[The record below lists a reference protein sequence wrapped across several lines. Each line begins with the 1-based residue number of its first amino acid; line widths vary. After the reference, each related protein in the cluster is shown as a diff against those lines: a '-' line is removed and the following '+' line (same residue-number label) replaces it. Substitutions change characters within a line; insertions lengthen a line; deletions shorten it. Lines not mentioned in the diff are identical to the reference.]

1 MKLWIEYPVRRFD
14 VAGRIGSRFV
24 RGSRPMEW
32 RSGVNA
38 APSRAGESANPN
50 GSPRRQAYTLVEM
63 MVASGLFSL
72 VILGILACH
81 LAGLR
86 LQQLIQP
93 KLLNAQYE
101 RQTVGRLIEEV
112 RCANSLQV
120 GTGSLSTFTVAG
132 PTNVQAGNALR
143 IYISTNTSQYI
154 YYFHD
159 LATAT
164 VQRVPF
170 QSTSAVI
177 IANAVTNHTIFT
189 MQDFAG
195 NALTNSQNNAVMCL
209 LLQFYVASAWQG
221 ISDLAEVRSK
231 VTRRNLL

>member
-1 MKLWIEYPVRRFD
+1 
-14 VAGRIGSRFV
+14 
-24 RGSRPMEW
+24 
-32 RSGVNA
+32 
-38 APSRAGESANPN
+38 
-50 GSPRRQAYTLVEM
+50 M
-63 MVASGLFSL
+63 MIASSLFSL

-101 RQTVGRLIEEV
+101 RQTLGRLIEEV

-120 GTGSLSTFTVAG
+120 GTGSLSSFTAAG

-143 IYISTNTSQYI
+143 IYTSTNTSQYI

-164 VQRVPF
+164 VQRIPF
-170 QSTSAVI
+170 QSTGATI
-177 IANAVTNHTIFT
+177 IASAVTNHTIFT
-189 MQDFAG
+189 MEDAAG
-195 NALTNSQNNAVMCL
+195 NALTNSQNNAVMSF
-209 LLQFYVASAWQG
+209 LLQFYVASAGQG
-221 ISDLAEVRSK
+221 IPDSARVRTK

>member
-1 MKLWIEYPVRRFD
+1 MKLRIEYPLL
-14 VAGRIGSRFV
+14 
-24 RGSRPMEW
+24 
-32 RSGVNA
+32 
-38 APSRAGESANPN
+38 RAGKTAPDS
-50 GSPRRQAYTLVEM
+50 SPRRQAYTLVEM
-63 MVASGLFSL
+63 MVATGLFSL

-101 RQTVGRLIEEV
+101 RQTLGRLIEEV

-120 GTGSLSTFTVAG
+120 GTGSLSAFTAAG
-132 PTNVQAGNALR
+132 PTNMQAGNALR
-143 IYISTNTSQYI
+143 IYTSTNTSQYI
-154 YYFHD
+154 CYFHD
-159 LATAT
+159 QATAT
-164 VQRVPF
+164 VRRIPL
-170 QSTSAVI
+170 QSTSATI
-177 IANAVTNHTIFT
+177 IASAVTNHTIFT

-195 NALTNSQNNAVMCL
+195 NTLTNSQNNAVMSV

-221 ISDLAEVRSK
+221 IADLAQVRTK

>member
-1 MKLWIEYPVRRFD
+1 MNLWIEYSVRHFD
-14 VAGRIGSRFV
+14 VAGRIGV
-24 RGSRPMEW
+24 GLALGSRGNHW
-32 RSGVNA
+32 RSGVDA
-38 APSRAGESANPN
+38 LLRCAGESDHHG

-63 MVASGLFSL
+63 MIASGLFSL

-86 LQQLIQP
+86 FQQLIQP

-101 RQTVGRLIEEV
+101 RQTIGRLIEEV

-120 GTGSLSTFTVAG
+120 GTGSLSTFTAAG

-143 IYISTNTSQYI
+143 IYPSTNTSQYV

-164 VQRVPF
+164 VQRVPL
-170 QSTSAVI
+170 QSASAVI
-177 IANAVTNHTIFT
+177 IASAVTNDTIFT
-189 MQDFAG
+189 MEDFAG
-195 NALTNSQNNAVMCL
+195 NALTNSQNNAVMSL

-221 ISDLAEVRSK
+221 IADSAQVRTK

>member
-1 MKLWIEYPVRRFD
+1 MKLWIEYSARRFGQ
-14 VAGRIGSRFV
+14 AGERA
-24 RGSRPMEW
+24 RPD
-32 RSGVNA
+32 A
-38 APSRAGESANPN
+38 SRA
-50 GSPRRQAYTLVEM
+50 RQAYTLVEM
-63 MVASGLFSL
+63 MVACGLFSL

-86 LQQLIQP
+86 FQQLIQP

-101 RQTVGRLIEEV
+101 RQTIGRLIEEV

-120 GTGSLSTFTVAG
+120 GTGSLSAFTAAG

-143 IYISTNTSQYI
+143 IYTTTNTSQYI
-154 YYFHD
+154 CYFHD

-164 VQRVPF
+164 VRRIPLQGTTP
-170 QSTSAVI
+170 TI
-177 IANAVTNHTIFT
+177 IASAVTNDTIFT

-195 NALTNSQNNAVMCL
+195 NACTNRQNNAVMSL
-209 LLQFYVASAWQG
+209 LLQFNIASAWQG
-221 ISDLAEVRSK
+221 ISESAQVRAK

>member
-1 MKLWIEYPVRRFD
+1 MNLRIAYPVL
-14 VAGRIGSRFV
+14 
-24 RGSRPMEW
+24 E
-32 RSGVNA
+32 
-38 APSRAGESANPN
+38 
-50 GSPRRQAYTLVEM
+50 RRQSGRCTGFTLLEM
-63 MVASGLFSL
+63 MVAVGLFSL
-72 VILGILACH
+72 VIVGVLACH

-93 KLLNAQYE
+93 KLINAQYE
-101 RQTVGRLIEEV
+101 RQTLGRLVEEV

-120 GTGSLSTFTVAG
+120 GTGSLSAFTAAG

-143 IYISTNTSQYI
+143 IYTSTNTSQYI

-170 QSTSAVI
+170 RGTKAVI
-177 IANAVTNHTIFT
+177 IASSVTNHTIFA

-195 NALTNSQNNAVMCL
+195 NALTNSQNSAVLSVCL
-209 LLQFYVASAWQG
+209 QLYVASAWQG
-221 ISDLAEVRSK
+221 IPDLAQVRTR
-231 VTRRNLL
+231 VTRRNIL

>member
-1 MKLWIEYPVRRFD
+1 MKLWIEYPVRRCD
-14 VAGRIGSRFV
+14 VASRTGARLV

-32 RSGVNA
+32 CSRVNT
-38 APSRAGESANPN
+38 
-50 GSPRRQAYTLVEM
+50 SPRRQAFTLVEM
-63 MVASGLFSL
+63 MVATGLLSL
-72 VILGILACH
+72 VIVGILACH

-86 LQQLIQP
+86 FQQLIQP

-101 RQTVGRLIEEV
+101 RQTIGRLIEEV

-120 GTGSLSTFTVAG
+120 GTGSLSAFIAAG

-143 IYISTNTSQYI
+143 IYTSTNTSQYI
-154 YYFHD
+154 CYFHD

-164 VQRVPF
+164 VRRIPLR
-170 QSTSAVI
+170 STNATI
-177 IANAVTNHTIFT
+177 IASAVTNHTIFT

-195 NALTNSQNNAVMCL
+195 NACTNSQNNAVMSL

-221 ISDLAEVRSK
+221 ISDSAQVRAK

>member
-1 MKLWIEYPVRRFD
+1 MKLGIEYPVRRCD
-14 VAGRIGSRFV
+14 LAGRIGARRV
-24 RGSRPMEW
+24 RGPRPRECQ
-32 RSGVNA
+32 SGA
-38 APSRAGESANPN
+38 DAPLRRAGERASPDD
-50 GSPRRQAYTLVEM
+50 SPRRQAYTLVEM
-63 MVASGLFSL
+63 MVACGLFSL

-86 LQQLIQP
+86 FQQLIQP

-101 RQTVGRLIEEV
+101 RQTLGLLIEEV

-120 GTGSLSTFTVAG
+120 GSGSLSTFTAAG

-143 IYISTNTSQYI
+143 IYTSTNTSQYI

-164 VQRVPF
+164 VQRVRF
-170 QSTSAVI
+170 QSTGAAI
-177 IANAVTNHTIFT
+177 IASAVTNHTIFT
-189 MQDFAG
+189 MEDSAG
-195 NALTNSQNNAVMCL
+195 NALTNSQNNAVMSL

-221 ISDLAEVRSK
+221 IADSAQVRAK

>member
-1 MKLWIEYPVRRFD
+1 MKLWNEYPVRRCD
-14 VAGRIGSRFV
+14 VAGRTGARLV
-24 RGSRPMEW
+24 RGSRPTGR
-32 RSGVNA
+32 RSGADA
-38 APSRAGESANPN
+38 AHRRAGERASPDD
-50 GSPRRQAYTLVEM
+50 SPRRQAFTLVEM
-63 MVASGLFSL
+63 MVATSLLSL
-72 VILGILACH
+72 VIMGILACH

-86 LQQLIQP
+86 FQQLIQP

-101 RQTVGRLIEEV
+101 RQTLGRLIEEA

-120 GTGSLSTFTVAG
+120 GTGSLSAFTAAG

-143 IYISTNTSQYI
+143 IYTSTNTSQYI

-170 QSTSAVI
+170 QSTNVAI
-177 IANAVTNHTIFT
+177 IASAVTNHTIFT

-195 NALTNSQNNAVMCL
+195 NTLTNSQNNAVMSL

-221 ISDLAEVRSK
+221 IADSAQVRTK

>member
-1 MKLWIEYPVRRFD
+1 MKLWIEYLVRRFD

-32 RSGVNA
+32 SSGVNA
-38 APSRAGESANPN
+38 APSRAGESANPD
-50 GSPRRQAYTLVEM
+50 GSPCRQAYTLVEM

-72 VILGILACH
+72 VVLGILACH

-86 LQQLIQP
+86 FQQLIQP

-101 RQTVGRLIEEV
+101 RQTIGRLIEEV
-112 RCANSLQV
+112 RCANSLRV

-132 PTNVQAGNALR
+132 PTNVQAGNALC
-143 IYISTNTSQYI
+143 IYTSTNTSQYI

-164 VQRVPF
+164 VRRVPF
-170 QSTSAVI
+170 QSTSAAI
-177 IANAVTNHTIFT
+177 IASAVTNHTIFA

-195 NALTNSQNNAVMCL
+195 NALTNSQNNAVMSL

-221 ISDLAEVRSK
+221 ISDSVQVRTK

>member
-1 MKLWIEYPVRRFD
+1 MKPWIEYLVCRFD

-24 RGSRPMEW
+24 RGSRLMEW

-38 APSRAGESANPN
+38 APGRAGESANPDR
-50 GSPRRQAYTLVEM
+50 SPCRQAYTLVEM

-86 LQQLIQP
+86 FQQLIQP

-120 GTGSLSTFTVAG
+120 GTGSLSTFTAAG
-132 PTNVQAGNALR
+132 PTKIQAGNALR
-143 IYISTNTSQYI
+143 IYTSTNTSRYI

-164 VQRVPF
+164 VQRVAF
-170 QSTSAVI
+170 QSTSAAI
-177 IANAVTNHTIFT
+177 IASAVTNHTIFT

-195 NALTNSQNNAVMCL
+195 NALTNSQNNAVMSL

-221 ISDLAEVRSK
+221 MCDLAQVRTK

>member
-1 MKLWIEYPVRRFD
+1 MKLDLEYPVHRCD
-14 VAGRIGSRFV
+14 VAGRFGVGSV
-24 RGSRPMEW
+24 RGSRPMPW
-32 RSGVNA
+32 RSGTD
-38 APSRAGESANPN
+38 APLRSTGQSANPD
-50 GSPRRQAYTLVEM
+50 GSPHHQAYTLVEM
-63 MVASGLFSL
+63 MVATGLFSL
-72 VILGILACH
+72 VIVGILACH

-86 LQQLIQP
+86 FQQLIQP
-93 KLLNAQYE
+93 KLLNAQYQ
-101 RQTVGRLIEEV
+101 RQTLGRLIEEA

-120 GTGSLSTFTVAG
+120 GIGSLSAFTAAG
-132 PTNVQAGNALR
+132 PTNVQTGNALR
-143 IYISTNTSQYI
+143 IYTSTNTSQYI

-170 QSTSAVI
+170 QSTNAAI
-177 IANAVTNHTIFT
+177 IASAVTNHTIFA

-195 NALTNSQNNAVMCL
+195 NTLTNRQNNAVMSL

-221 ISDLAEVRSK
+221 IADSVQVRAK

>member
-1 MKLWIEYPVRRFD
+1 MKIWIKYPVRRCD
-14 VAGRIGSRFV
+14 LADGISARLVWGSWPLGR
-24 RGSRPMEW
+24 
-32 RSGVNA
+32 RSGEDA
-38 APSRAGESANPN
+38 ALRHARDLAQPG
-50 GSPRRQAYTLVEM
+50 GSPHHQAFTLVEM
-63 MVASGLFSL
+63 MVATGLFSL
-72 VILGILACH
+72 VIVAILACH

-86 LQQLIQP
+86 FQQLIQP

-101 RQTVGRLIEEV
+101 RQTIGRLIEEV

-120 GTGSLSTFTVAG
+120 GTGSLSAFTAVG

-143 IYISTNTSQYI
+143 IYTSTNTSQYI

-164 VQRVPF
+164 VQRIPF
-170 QSTSAVI
+170 QGTSATI
-177 IANAVTNHTIFT
+177 IASAVTNHTIFT

-195 NALTNSQNNAVMCL
+195 NALTNSQNNAVMSL
-209 LLQFYVASAWQG
+209 LLQFYVASAWHGMADSAQ
-221 ISDLAEVRSK
+221 VRAK